1 MYPYDIFPGLDLY
14 SLLMVVGVI
23 ICLLFIRLQSDR
35 RGLPARLQNLMLAGT
50 VAAIVVGYGA
60 AVLTQA
66 FYNYLAN
73 GTFEVVANTGATF
86 YGGLIGGAG
95 VFILLYFVAGRLVF
109 PDGKH
114 IPLFRDV
121 SDIAAACITVAHGFG
136 RLGCLMVGCCYGART
151 DAWYGIEMVQLGYK
165 VIPVQLFEAL
175 FLFALS
181 ALFLFLFLRG
191 RTYLLPSYM
200 IAYALWRF
208 VAEEMRDD
216 YRGATVVDF
225 LSPSQLIS
233 VLLLLGGIA
242 VLTVELVRDKRRAAR
257 AHLR

>member
-1 MYPYDIFPGLDLY
+1 MYPYDIFPELDLY
-14 SLLMVVGVI
+14 SLLMVVGVV

-95 VFILLYFVAGRLVF
+95 VFILLYFVAGRLLF

-136 RLGCLMVGCCYGART
+136 RRGCLMVGCCYGART
-151 DAWYGIEMVQLGYK
+151 DYVTQAQHVFEELRTADDLGMRVVYVSCPKAEGVGLAVYNRLLRACAFK
-165 VIPVQLFEAL
+165 VKEI
-175 FLFALS
+175 
-181 ALFLFLFLRG
+181 
-191 RTYLLPSYM
+191 
-200 IAYALWRF
+200 
-208 VAEEMRDD
+208 
-216 YRGATVVDF
+216 
-225 LSPSQLIS
+225 
-233 VLLLLGGIA
+233 
-242 VLTVELVRDKRRAAR
+242 
-257 AHLR
+257 